1 MRQAGKNALIGLLAF
16 IAIIALQQPWEAAYA
31 SQSTA
36 ASAKVDI
43 QGQSSALPKL
53 ASASQLTALDTLLP
67 KAKVFTFIDQHLL
80 LESMQL
86 PAEPKKEK
94 NIFASAKVRKVV
106 KVEGIRVS
114 ADQATNSAEPAGK
127 DTTSEPAIEEHHI
140 DSVNFSLNADVL
152 FDLVNQHRTS
162 IGKPPV
168 QRDDRLMQVA
178 QSRAPEI
185 FDEIFVNRNMHAG
198 FNARNLPYW
207 ASEIIIYYHNEEGA
221 LNWWLHSP
229 IHRPI
234 LEGEWTSAGIGCEG
248 KACAMIYSNFVAK

>member
-1 MRQAGKNALIGLLAF
+1 
-16 IAIIALQQPWEAAYA
+16 
-31 SQSTA
+31 
-36 ASAKVDI
+36 
-43 QGQSSALPKL
+43 
-53 ASASQLTALDTLLP
+53 
-67 KAKVFTFIDQHLL
+67 
-80 LESMQL
+80 MQR

-94 NIFASAKVRKVV
+94 NIFASAKVTKVV
-106 KVEGIRVS
+106 KVEGIRLSV
-114 ADQATNSAEPAGK
+114 DQASPSA
-127 DTTSEPAIEEHHI
+127 TTAEPAIEEHHI
-140 DSVNFSLNADVL
+140 DSVNYSLNADVL
-152 FDLVNQHRTS
+152 FDLVNQHRSS

-198 FNARNLPYW
+198 FYARNLPYW

-234 LEGEWTSAGIGCEG
+234 LEGDWTSAGIGCEG